1 VSLKIGFIGAG
12 QMATAL
18 ARGFVASQE
27 NDNGPTISFFDP
39 SPEACNHFSKSIAAA
54 TLLADAP
61 EVVATADIVFLA
73 VKPQVLPAVLDSI
86 ATVVTTD
93 VLLVSIAA
101 GVTLDIICGRTGSD
115 RAIRVMPNTPCL
127 LGKAATAFSPAGGAT
142 ATDCA
147 TVHNLLDSVGI
158 TYQLSEQ
165 CLDAV
170 TGLSGS
176 GPAYI
181 YTVVQAL
188 CAGGV
193 AMGLPEDVALQLAA
207 QTAKG
212 AAEMILQTGLPPQQL
227 INQVTSPGGTTLA
240 GLKVMHDEDL
250 SATII
255 RAVQAA
261 TNRSIELGK
270 S

>member
-1 VSLKIGFIGAG
+1 MKIGFIGAG

-18 ARGFVASQE
+18 ARGFVAAQE
-27 NDNGPTISFFDP
+27 KDDGPAISFFDP
-39 SPEACNHFSKSIAAA
+39 SPEACAQFSKSISTA

-61 EVVATADIVFLA
+61 EVVTTADIVFLA
-73 VKPQVLPAVLDSI
+73 VKPQILPAVLDSI

-101 GVTLDIICGRTGSD
+101 GVRLDVICGRTRSD
-115 RAIRVMPNTPCL
+115 RVIRVMPNTPCL
-127 LGKAATAFSPAGGAT
+127 ISKAATAFSPAPGAT

-147 TVHNLLDSVGI
+147 AVQNLLDSVGI
-158 TYQLSEQ
+158 AYQLSEN

-193 AMGLPEDVALQLAA
+193 AMGLSEDVALQLAA

-227 INQVTSPGGTTLA
+227 IDQVTSPGGTTLA
-240 GLKVMHDEDL
+240 GLKVMHDEDI
-250 SATII
+250 SATLI
-255 RAVQAA
+255 RTVRAA

-270 S
+270 P

>member
-18 ARGFVASQE
+18 AQGFVASQE
-27 NDNGPTISFFDP
+27 KDDGPTISFFDP
-39 SPEACNHFSKSIAAA
+39 SPDACAHFLKYLSAA

-73 VKPQVLPAVLDSI
+73 VKPQILPAVLDSI
-86 ATVVTTD
+86 ATVVTSD
-93 VLLVSIAA
+93 VLIVSIAA
-101 GVTLDIICGRTGSD
+101 GVTLDVICGQIGSD
-115 RAIRVMPNTPCL
+115 RVIRVMPNTPCL
-127 LGKAATAFSPAGGAT
+127 VGNAATAFSPARGAT

-147 TVHNLLDSVGI
+147 AVQNLLDTVGI

-165 CLDAV
+165 CLDTV

-181 YTVVQAL
+181 YTIVQAL

-193 AMGLPEDVALQLAA
+193 ALGLPEDVALQLAA

-227 INQVTSPGGTTLA
+227 IDQVTSPGGTTLA
-240 GLKVMHDEDL
+240 GLKVMHDENI

-255 RAVQAA
+255 RAVEAA

>member
-1 VSLKIGFIGAG
+1 MKIGFIGAG

-27 NDNGPTISFFDP
+27 KDDGPAISFFDP
-39 SPEACNHFSKSIAAA
+39 SPEACAQFSKSISTA

-61 EVVATADIVFLA
+61 EVVTTADIVFLA
-73 VKPQVLPAVLDSI
+73 VKPQILPAVLDSI

-101 GVTLDIICGRTGSD
+101 GVRLDVICGRTRSD
-115 RAIRVMPNTPCL
+115 RVIRVMPNTPCL
-127 LGKAATAFSPAGGAT
+127 ISKAATAFSPARGAT

-147 TVHNLLDSVGI
+147 AVQNLLDSVGI
-158 TYQLSEQ
+158 AYQLSEN

-193 AMGLPEDVALQLAA
+193 AMGLSEDVALQLAA

-227 INQVTSPGGTTLA
+227 IDQVTSPGGTTLA
-240 GLKVMHDEDL
+240 GLKVMHDEDI
-250 SATII
+250 SATLI
-255 RAVQAA
+255 RTVRAA

>member
-1 VSLKIGFIGAG
+1 MSLKIGFIGAG

-18 ARGFVASQE
+18 ARGFQSSQQT
-27 NDNGPTISFFDP
+27 DDGPTISYFDP
-39 SPEACNHFSKSIAAA
+39 SPKACAHFSKTISAA
-54 TLLADAP
+54 TNLADATK
-61 EVVATADIVFLA
+61 VIATADIVFLA
-73 VKPQVLPAVLDSI
+73 VKPQVLPTVLDSI
-86 ATVVTTD
+86 AAVVTSD

-101 GVTLDIICGRTGSD
+101 GVTLDVICRRIGSN
-115 RAIRVMPNTPCL
+115 RVIRVMPNTPCL
-127 LGKAATAFSPAGGAT
+127 VGKAATAFSPAPGAT
-142 ATDCA
+142 ATDCD
-147 TVHNLLDSVGI
+147 TVQNLLDSVGI
-158 TYQLSEQ
+158 TYQLPEQ

-181 YTVVQAL
+181 YTVVEAL
-188 CAGGV
+188 CSGGV

-227 INQVTSPGGTTLA
+227 IDQVTSPGGTTLA
-240 GLKVMHDEDL
+240 GLKVMHTENI

-255 RAVQAA
+255 KAVQAA
-261 TNRSIELGK
+261 TNRSVELGQ

>member
-1 VSLKIGFIGAG
+1 MSLKIGFIGAG

-18 ARGFVASQE
+18 SRGFVASPE
-27 NDNGPTISFFDP
+27 ADVGPTISFFDP
-39 SPEACNHFSKSIAAA
+39 SPEACANFSESISAA
-54 TLLADAP
+54 TLLADAAQ
-61 EVVATADIVFLA
+61 VVATADIVFLA
-73 VKPQVLPAVLDSI
+73 VKPQILPAVLDSI
-86 ATVVTTD
+86 AAAVTTD

-101 GVTLDIICGRTGSD
+101 GVTLDVICGRTGSD
-115 RAIRVMPNTPCL
+115 RVIRVMPNTPCL
-127 LGKAATAFSPAGGAT
+127 VGKAATAFSPAQGAT

-147 TVHNLLDSVGI
+147 AVQNLLDSVGI
-158 TYQLSEQ
+158 TYQLPEQ

-181 YTVVQAL
+181 YTIVQAL
-188 CAGGV
+188 CGGGV

-207 QTAKG
+207 QTAIG

-227 INQVTSPGGTTLA
+227 IDQVTSPGGTTLA
-240 GLKVMHDEDL
+240 GLKVMHDEEI

-255 RAVQAA
+255 KAVQAA

>member
-1 VSLKIGFIGAG
+1 MSLKIGFIGAG

-18 ARGFVASQE
+18 ARGFVTSPE
-27 NDNGPTISFFDP
+27 KGGGPTILYFDP
-39 SPEACNHFSKSIAAA
+39 SSEACGHFSKSIPAA
-54 TLLADAP
+54 TLLVDPP

-73 VKPQVLPAVLDSI
+73 VKPQILPAVLDSI
-86 ATVVTTD
+86 ATVATTD

-101 GVTLDIICGRTGSD
+101 GVTLDVICSRTGSD
-115 RAIRVMPNTPCL
+115 RVIRVMPNTPCL
-127 LGKAATAFSPAGGAT
+127 VGKAATAFSPAQGAT
-142 ATDCA
+142 STDCA
-147 TVHNLLDSVGI
+147 TLQNLLDSVGI
-158 TYQLSEQ
+158 TYQLSEP

-193 AMGLPEDVALQLAA
+193 AMGLSEDVALQLAA

-227 INQVTSPGGTTLA
+227 IDQVTSPGGTTLA
-240 GLKVMHDEDL
+240 GLKVMHDEDI

>member
-27 NDNGPTISFFDP
+27 QDAGPTISFFDP
-39 SPEACNHFSKSIAAA
+39 SPEACAHFSEFISAA
-54 TLLADAP
+54 TRFADAP
-61 EVVATADIVFLA
+61 QVVATADIIFLA
-73 VKPQVLPAVLDSI
+73 VKPQILPAVLDSI
-86 ATVVTTD
+86 AAVVTTD

-101 GVTLDIICGRTGSD
+101 GVTLDVICGRTGSD
-115 RAIRVMPNTPCL
+115 RVIRVMPNTPCL
-127 LGKAATAFSPAGGAT
+127 VGKAATAFSPAGGAT
-142 ATDCA
+142 AEDCA
-147 TVHNLLDSVGI
+147 AVHELLDSVGI

-181 YTVVQAL
+181 FTIVQAL

-207 QTAKG
+207 QTANG
-212 AAEMILQTGLPPQQL
+212 AAKMILQTGLPPQQL
-227 INQVTSPGGTTLA
+227 IDQVASPGGTTLA
-240 GLKVMHDEDL
+240 GLKVMHDEDI

>member
-27 NDNGPTISFFDP
+27 TNDGPTISFFDP
-39 SPEACNHFSKSIAAA
+39 SSEACDRFSNSISAA
-54 TLLADAP
+54 TLLADAQQ
-61 EVVATADIVFLA
+61 VVTSADIVFLA
-73 VKPQVLPAVLDSI
+73 VKPQILPSVLDSI
-86 ATVVTTD
+86 AAVVTLD

-101 GVTLDIICGRTGSD
+101 GVRLDVICGRTGSD
-115 RAIRVMPNTPCL
+115 RVIRVMPNTPCL
-127 LGKAATAFSPAGGAT
+127 ISQAATAFSPAQGAT
-142 ATDCA
+142 DTDCT
-147 TVHNLLDSVGI
+147 TVQNLLDSVGI
-158 TYQLSEQ
+158 TYQLSEN

-193 AMGLPEDVALQLAA
+193 AMGLPDDVALQLAA

-212 AAEMILQTGLPPQQL
+212 AAEMIQHTDLPPQQL
-227 INQVTSPGGTTLA
+227 IDQVTSPGGTTLA
-240 GLKVMHDEDL
+240 GLKVMHDADI

-255 RAVQAA
+255 KAVQAA
-261 TNRSIELGK
+261 TQRSIELGK

>member
-1 VSLKIGFIGAG
+1 MSLKIGFIGAG

-18 ARGFVASQE
+18 ARGFQTSQQT
-27 NDNGPTISFFDP
+27 NADATISFFDP
-39 SPEACNHFSKSIAAA
+39 SPEACSHFSKSISAA
-54 TLLADAP
+54 TNLADATQ
-61 EVVATADIVFLA
+61 VIATADIVFLA
-73 VKPQVLPAVLDSI
+73 VKPQVLPTVLDSI
-86 ATVVTTD
+86 ANAVTSN

-101 GVTLDIICGRTGSD
+101 GVTLDVICGRIGSD
-115 RAIRVMPNTPCL
+115 RVIRVMPNTPCL
-127 LGKAATAFSPAGGAT
+127 VGKAATAFSPAPGAT
-142 ATDCA
+142 ATDCD
-147 TVHNLLDSVGI
+147 TVQTLLDSVGI
-158 TYQLSEQ
+158 TYQLPEK

-181 YTVVQAL
+181 YTVVEAL
-188 CAGGV
+188 CRGGV

-227 INQVTSPGGTTLA
+227 IDQVTSPGGTTLA
-240 GLKVMHDEDL
+240 GLKVMHTEDI

-255 RAVQAA
+255 KAVQAA
-261 TNRSIELGK
+261 TNRSVELGQ

>member
-1 VSLKIGFIGAG
+1 MKIGFIGAG

-18 ARGFVASQE
+18 ARGFVASQKK
-27 NDNGPTISFFDP
+27 DDGPAISFFDP
-39 SPEACNHFSKSIAAA
+39 SPEACAQFSKSISTA

-61 EVVATADIVFLA
+61 EVVTTADIVFLA
-73 VKPQVLPAVLDSI
+73 VKPQILPAVLDSI

-101 GVTLDIICGRTGSD
+101 GVRLDVICGRTRSD
-115 RAIRVMPNTPCL
+115 RVIRVMPNTPCL
-127 LGKAATAFSPAGGAT
+127 ISKAATAFSPARGAT

-147 TVHNLLDSVGI
+147 AVQNLLDSVGI
-158 TYQLSEQ
+158 AYQLSEN

-193 AMGLPEDVALQLAA
+193 AMGLSEDVALQLAA

-227 INQVTSPGGTTLA
+227 IDQVTSPGGTTLA
-240 GLKVMHDEDL
+240 GLKVMHDEDI
-250 SATII
+250 SATLI
-255 RAVQAA
+255 RTVRAA

>member
-1 VSLKIGFIGAG
+1 MSLKIGFIGAG

-18 ARGFVASQE
+18 ARGFIASQE
-27 NDNGPTISFFDP
+27 ANDVPTISFFDP
-39 SPEACNHFSKSIAAA
+39 SSKACTHFLESISAA

-73 VKPQVLPAVLDSI
+73 VKPQILPAVLDSI
-86 ATVVTTD
+86 ASVVTTD

-101 GVTLDIICGRTGSD
+101 GVTLDVICGRTDSD
-115 RAIRVMPNTPCL
+115 RVIRVMPNTPCL
-127 LGKAATAFSPAGGAT
+127 IGKAAAAFSPASGAT
-142 ATDCA
+142 ATDCT
-147 TVHNLLDSVGI
+147 TVQNLLDRVGI

-188 CAGGV
+188 CDGGV

-207 QTAKG
+207 QTTKG

-227 INQVTSPGGTTLA
+227 IDQVTSPGGTTLA
-240 GLKVMHDEDL
+240 GLKVMHDDEI

-261 TNRSIELGK
+261 TKRSVELGK